1 MTTPLLSSE
10 QTIAGS
16 PVWLDT
22 ANRQEQADF
31 SQRDERR
38 RREDIALLV
47 YRRRIASLQAER
59 DALRSQI
66 VDLYGEFSNDLKS
79 AQDSSFEQGR
89 ESGRAEARQE
99 LLAQFTLLQTLEAEM
114 RERGRHQQRDAD
126 RELLRFARWMAG
138 RVLGREPGLPGEA
151 LKGQIRRLLDYWV
164 GESTYRFR
172 LHPEDRQLLLK
183 DEGLAALQRDLGGRI
198 EWLASPEV
206 PRGSCRLELARGLVE
221 AVPGEMLEELE
232 QVLLE
237 ALDAEELSEAELP
250 QLPQLP
256 PSGEQP

>member
-10 QTIAGS
+10 QTIVGS

-89 ESGRAEARQE
+89 ESGRADSALRRRSGFVVGE
-99 LLAQFTLLQTLEAEM
+99 LLTLAAAYT
-114 RERGRHQQRDAD
+114 RRRRRGRGHQRK
-126 RELLRFARWMAG
+126 
-138 RVLGREPGLPGEA
+138 P
-151 LKGQIRRLLDYWV
+151 
-164 GESTYRFR
+164 T
-172 LHPEDRQLLLK
+172 
-183 DEGLAALQRDLGGRI
+183 
-198 EWLASPEV
+198 
-206 PRGSCRLELARGLVE
+206 
-221 AVPGEMLEELE
+221 
-232 QVLLE
+232 
-237 ALDAEELSEAELP
+237 
-250 QLPQLP
+250 
-256 PSGEQP
+256 PSG